1 MRALGLAV
9 GLLAAL
15 LPWTAAVRVAP
26 VATPGAAIL
35 ETPLYVFVAAL
46 LALGGA
52 ALTRGDRWL
61 GLLVLWGALG
71 AVAARDW
78 IALATA
84 LWLAGGAAVLVAARG
99 AVERGAG
106 PILRVLLVATAAGEA
121 LYALGQAFRWDP
133 LWWGSEAPPYVVWH
147 GTLGN
152 PKYLGAFLAL
162 LAPLAPLAVLPIL
175 LVGVVLSRSWLAA
188 AAVIVGLALR
198 PSGSRRARAGALA
211 LGVLGALGAV
221 WARGWSPDS
230 LLNRLAVWRLAW
242 DDLWAVPVTLL
253 TGYGPGA
260 WPQAITARQIV
271 AAGQGWP
278 PELFAA
284 AHSDLVR
291 LGFEGGALA
300 LAVLGLW
307 ILAHRAA
314 WWRSPWRGAA
324 AALAV
329 LVVGLHPMHLA
340 SIAVPACVVLGAA
353 TART

>member
-1 MRALGLAV
+1 MVGARKGSSRRCCPGRGGGGWRGRAGRGADPARPARRHGRRGGALCPRAGVPV
-9 GLLAAL
+9 GS
-15 LPWTAAVRVAP
+15 
-26 VATPGAAIL
+26 
-35 ETPLYVFVAAL
+35 PLVG
-46 LALGGA
+46 LGGA
-52 ALTRGDRWL
+52 ALRRLARHARQSEVPRGVPGPAGAPGPAGRPADPARRRRPEPLLARRGGPDR
-61 GLLVLWGALG
+61 
-71 AVAARDW
+71 R
-78 IALATA
+78 
-84 LWLAGGAAVLVAARG
+84 AGGAAPPV
-99 AVERGAG
+99 
-106 PILRVLLVATAAGEA
+106 P
-121 LYALGQAFRWDP
+121 P
-133 LWWGSEAPPYVVWH
+133 LPP
-147 GTLGN
+147 
-152 PKYLGAFLAL
+152 L
-162 LAPLAPLAVLPIL
+162 LA
-175 LVGVVLSRSWLAA
+175 GVVLRPSWLAA

-230 LLNRLAVWRLAW
+230 ALNRLAVWRLAW

-253 TGYGPGA
+253 TGCRARGRPPA
-260 WPQAITARQIV
+260 RPARPTA

-324 AALAV
+324 AALAG
-329 LVVGLHPMHLA
+329 LGVGLHPMHLA